1 MPENVFLGC
10 INEAEFKPVFAVTSQ
25 RVADYV
31 YQTFIR

>member
-10 INEAEFKPVFAVTSQ
+10 IKEVWLKPVFTVTSQ